1 MIAEEVGEIA
11 PQFVHWRPANEDD
24 APETISSN
32 GL

>member
-24 APETISSN
+24 
-32 GL
+32 

>member
-24 APETISSN
+24 A
-32 GL
+32 